1 MVERVFRTPEDK
13 AAHEEL
19 WDRSG
24 YTKEHRRTFEKVQ
37 DAQEAE
43 AEMQEL
49 KGEVT
54 MRARANRQEADKLE
68 KEFKAKV
75 DKMERTGEPDPNPD
89 ATRDLGRRWEEA
101 AQRADR
107 SEQNLRDTEHK
118 HQQLKDELDRAY
130 NENEVEK
137 ARDPQWQKEQEY
149 KNRKA
154 DADDD
159 VDTDGTS
166 VAVASAADTDAD
178 GLGDTSG
185 FVGDDDVDLA
195 AVTPTADLDG
205 GTAPAS
211 TLSGEQGDGMTA
223 EPTDPAFDTQY
234 ASADDM
240 SGAVESAGDSAG
252 AETWAESDQMM
263 DSQVAAVDAPAEPEF
278 EEFVDDSAGTT
289 G

>member
-13 AAHEEL
+13 AAQEEL

-37 DAQEAE
+37 DAEEAE
-43 AEMQEL
+43 AEMQAL
-49 KGEVT
+49 KGDVT

-68 KEFKAKV
+68 KEFKARV
-75 DKMERTGEPDPNPD
+75 DKMEQTGQRDPDPD

-101 AQRADR
+101 AQRADA
-107 SEQNLRDTEHK
+107 SEQNLRDTEYK
-118 HQQLKDELDRAY
+118 HQQLKNDLDRAY

-149 KNRKA
+149 KNRRA

-159 VDTDGTS
+159 GDTDGTS
-166 VAVASAADTDAD
+166 VAAASAADTDAD
-178 GLGDTSG
+178 GLGDSAG
-185 FVGDDDVDLA
+185 FVGDDDVDPA
-195 AVTPTADLDG
+195 ALTPTADLDG

-211 TLSGEQGDGMTA
+211 TLSIDDGDGMTA
-223 EPTDPAFDTQY
+223 ESTDPAFDTQY

-240 SGAVESAGDSAG
+240 SGSVESAGDSAG
-252 AETWAESDQMM
+252 TETWAESDQTM
-263 DSQVAAVDAPAEPEF
+263 DSQVAAVDTPAEPEF
-278 EEFVDDSAGTT
+278 EEFVDDGAGTT

>member
-37 DAQEAE
+37 DLQQAE

-49 KGEVT
+49 KGDVT

-68 KEFKAKV
+68 KQFKATV
-75 DKMERTGEPDPNPD
+75 EKMERTGQPDPNPA

-130 NENEVEK
+130 DANEVEK

-154 DADDD
+154 EADDD
-159 VDTDGTS
+159 ADIDGTG

-178 GLGDTSG
+178 ALGDGAG

-195 AVTPTADLDG
+195 AATPTADLDG
-205 GTAPAS
+205 GTTP
-211 TLSGEQGDGMTA
+211 GMTP
-223 EPTDPAFDTQY
+223 ESTDPAFDTEF

-240 SGAVESAGDSAG
+240 SGSVDSADDSAG
-252 AETWAESDQMM
+252 TDSWADPDQTME
-263 DSQVAAVDAPAEPEF
+263 SQVAEAPPQPEF
-278 EEFVDDSAGTT
+278 EEFVDDGAGSHS
-289 G
+289 